1 MAPSAGHFRPV
12 RYLAFFVAII
22 AVLYGLV
29 FGTGDH
35 KPVPKLGIDLK
46 GGTRV
51 VLTARTL
58 DGNAASPES
67 LNQARQ
73 IIENRVNG
81 QGISGAEVVL
91 DGNNIVITVPGDG
104 GEKAK
109 ELGQTATLG
118 FRKVLQAVPNAPQ
131 QPPASQPPASGT
143 PPTSGTQP
151 PPSGSQSATPPAS
164 SAPPGAGAP
173 SASNQPQGR
182 PAPALQQQPPSG
194 SNTPTSPST
203 PPPSSGAPA
212 PSGTDDGSISPEAAA
227 AINKA
232 RAERQNP
239 LLAGAEDGGNAPQA
253 DPALQ
258 QQALA
263 AHSCDGED
271 PLVGNDNPDLPL
283 ITCDQDKTEKY
294 LLGKRFLKGEE
305 ISGAN
310 AGPNSQGAG
319 YVVNLTFSGTGSDI
333 WSKFTTANVNQRAA
347 FVLDTEVV
355 SAPTINGPINGG
367 NTEISGNFNQRT
379 ATALA
384 DVLKYGSLPL
394 SFQSSDAETVSATL
408 GLASLE
414 AGLIAGAI
422 GLLLVFIYCLFYY
435 RLLGLLTI
443 LSLAL
448 SFAIVYAIIVLF
460 GRFIGYSL
468 DLAGVAGLIVAIGF
482 TADSFVVFFE
492 RLKDEMREGRTFRSA
507 VPRAWVRGRRTILSA
522 DAVLF
527 LSAAVLYLLA
537 VGQVKGFAFTL
548 GMSTVLDLIVVFLVT
563 HPLVALV
570 SRSKKLSNPKLVGL
584 GAAHR
589 ESHKANLNKP
599 ATGRTGPTVKEA

>member
-12 RYLAFFVAII
+12 RYLAFFIAII
-22 AVLYGLV
+22 ALLYGLV

-35 KPVPKLGIDLK
+35 KAVPKLGIDLK

-58 DGNAASPES
+58 DGNAPSPES

-73 IIENRVNG
+73 IIETRVNG
-81 QGISGAEVVL
+81 QGITGAEVVL

-118 FRKVLQAVPNAPQ
+118 FRKVIQSVQNTP
-131 QPPASQPPASGT
+131 QPPPGTQT

-151 PPSGSQSATPPAS
+151 PPSGSQGTPPNT
-164 SAPPGAGAP
+164 PPG
-173 SASNQPQGR
+173 SQTASPPTSGGTPQGR
-182 PAPALQQQPPSG
+182 PAPQLQQQPPASG
-194 SNTPTSPST
+194 APSAPST
-203 PPPSSGAPA
+203 PATPPSSQQPA
-212 PSGTDDGSISPEAAA
+212 PPANSGSVSPEVAAQ
-227 AINKA
+227 IKQA
-232 RAERQNP
+232 RDIRQNP
-239 LLAGAEDGGNAPQA
+239 ALAGPEDGGTAAQPDQA
-253 DPALQ
+253 AMQTALMSLNCE
-258 QQALA
+258 A
-263 AHSCDGED
+263 DD
-271 PLVGNDNPDLPL
+271 PLVGNDDPNLPL
-283 ITCDQDKTEKY
+283 VACDEERSEKFV
-294 LLGKRFLKGEE
+294 LSRVFLKGEE
-305 ISGAN
+305 ISDAT

-319 YVVNLTFSGTGSDI
+319 YVVNLTFDGAGADI
-333 WSKFTTANVNQRAA
+333 WAKFTAANVGKRAA
-347 FVLDTEVV
+347 FVLDTKVV
-355 SAPTINGPINGG
+355 SAPEIKGPIPGG
-367 NTEISGNFNQRT
+367 NTEISGNFNQRS

-408 GLASLE
+408 GLASLQ

-422 GLLLVFIYCLFYY
+422 GLALVFVYCLFYY
-435 RLLGLLTI
+435 RLLGVLTI

-507 VPRAWVRGRRTILSA
+507 VPRAWARARRTILSA

-563 HPLVALV
+563 HPLVSIV
-570 SRSKKLSNPKLVGL
+570 SRSKRLSNPKLVGL

-589 ESHKANLNKP
+589 ESHAAERAKS
-599 ATGRTGPTVKEA
+599 ATGGTGPTVKEA

>member
-58 DGNAASPES
+58 DGNAPSPES

-118 FRKVLQAVPNAPQ
+118 FRKVLQAVPNT
-131 QPPASQPPASGT
+131 PPQPPASGT

-151 PPSGSQSATPPAS
+151 PPSGSQQPSTPSGSTPPS
-164 SAPPGAGAP
+164 AGAP
-173 SASNQPQGR
+173 ASNQPQGR
-182 PAPALQQQPPSG
+182 PAPVLGQQPSG
-194 SNTPTSPST
+194 STPTTPSAPPST
-203 PPPSSGAPA
+203 STSAPA
-212 PSGTDDGSISPEAAA
+212 PPPVNNNDGSISPEVAA
-227 AINKA
+227 AIQKA
-232 RAERQNP
+232 RAARQNP
-239 LLAGAEDGGNAPQA
+239 ALAGAEDGGNAPQA

-263 AHSCDGED
+263 AHSCDGDD
-271 PLVGNDNPDLPL
+271 PLVGNDDPNLPL

-294 LLGKRFLKGEE
+294 VLGKRFLKGEE

-319 YVVNLTFSGTGSDI
+319 YVVNLTFNGTGADI
-333 WSKFTTANVNQRAA
+333 WAKFTAANVGQRAA

-355 SAPTINGPINGG
+355 SAPEIRGAIPGG

-408 GLASLE
+408 GLASLQ
-414 AGLIAGAI
+414 AGIIAGAI

-435 RLLGLLTI
+435 RLLGVLTI

-570 SRSKKLSNPKLVGL
+570 SKSKKLSNPALVGL

-589 ESHKANLNKP
+589 ASHKANLNKP

>member
-12 RYLAFFVAII
+12 RYLAFFIAII

-58 DGNAASPES
+58 DGNAPSQES

-73 IIENRVNG
+73 IIETRVNG
-81 QGISGAEVVL
+81 QGINGAEVVL

-118 FRKVLQAVPNAPQ
+118 FRKVIEAVPNAPQ
-131 QPPASQPPASGT
+131 QPPGSQT

-151 PPSGSQSATPPAS
+151 PPSGSAPATPPAGS
-164 SAPPGAGAP
+164 QTAQPPASG
-173 SASNQPQGR
+173 SNQPQGR
-182 PAPALQQQPPSG
+182 PAPQLRQQQPSG
-194 SNTPTSPST
+194 SNAPSSPST
-203 PPPSSGAPA
+203 PPPSAPPSSAQQPA
-212 PSGTDDGSISPEAAA
+212 PPSGNSGSVSPEVAAQ
-227 AINKA
+227 IKQA
-232 RAERQNP
+232 RDIRQNP
-239 LLAGAEDGGNAPQA
+239 ALATPEDGGTA
-253 DPALQ
+253 Q
-258 QQALA
+258 QPDTAAMQTALA
-263 AHSCDGED
+263 SLNCEADD
-271 PLVGNDNPDLPL
+271 PLVGNDDPNLPL
-283 ITCDQDKTEKY
+283 VACDEEKSEKFV
-294 LLGKRFLKGEE
+294 LSKVFLKGEE
-305 ISGAN
+305 ISDAN
-310 AGPNSQGAG
+310 SGPNSQGAG
-319 YVVNLTFSGTGSDI
+319 YVVNLTFDGTGADI
-333 WSKFTTANVNQRAA
+333 WAKFTAANVGKRAA
-347 FVLDTEVV
+347 FVLDTKVV
-355 SAPTINGPINGG
+355 SAPEIKGPIPGG

-408 GLASLE
+408 GLASLQ

-422 GLLLVFIYCLFYY
+422 GLGLVFVYCLFYY
-435 RLLGLLTI
+435 RLLGVLTI
-443 LSLAL
+443 LSLVL

-460 GRFIGYSL
+460 GRVIGYSL

-507 VPRAWVRGRRTILSA
+507 VPRAWARARRTILSA

-563 HPLVALV
+563 HPLVAIV
-570 SRSKKLSNPKLVGL
+570 SKSKRLSNPKLVGL

-589 ESHKANLNKP
+589 ESHAAERAKT
-599 ATGRTGPTVKEA
+599 ATGGTGPTVKEA

>member
-12 RYLAFFVAII
+12 RYLAFFIAII

-58 DGNAASPES
+58 DGNAPSPES

-73 IIENRVNG
+73 IIETRVNG

-118 FRKVLQAVPNAPQ
+118 FRKVLNYIPNTPQ
-131 QPPASQPPASGT
+131 QPPASQT

-151 PPSGSQSATPPAS
+151 PPSGSQSSTPPPS
-164 SAPPGAGAP
+164 GSATAGAP
-173 SASNQPQGR
+173 SGTNQPQGR
-182 PAPALQQQPPSG
+182 PAPHVQQQPSG
-194 SNTPTSPST
+194 SATPT
-203 PPPSSGAPA
+203 PPPASQPA
-212 PSGTDDGSISPEAAA
+212 PPPTDTGAVSPEVAAQIKA
-227 AINKA
+227 A
-232 RAERQNP
+232 RDLRQNP
-239 LLAGAEDGGNAPQA
+239 ALATAEDGGNAAQA
-253 DPALQ
+253 DQTAQQTAL
-258 QQALA
+258 LSL
-263 AHSCDGED
+263 SCEADD
-271 PLVGNDNPDLPL
+271 PLVGNDDPNLPL
-283 ITCDQDKTEKY
+283 VACNQEGTEKY
-294 LLGKRFLKGEE
+294 VLSKVFLRGTD
-305 ISGAN
+305 ISDAN
-310 AGPNSQGAG
+310 AAPNSQGAG
-319 YVVNLTFSGTGSDI
+319 FVVNLSFNGTGSEI
-333 WSKFTTANVNQRAA
+333 WAKFTAANVGQRAA
-347 FVLDTEVV
+347 FVLDTKVV
-355 SAPTINGPINGG
+355 SAPEIRGPIPGG
-367 NTEISGNFNQRT
+367 NTEISGNFNQRS
-379 ATALA
+379 ATALS

-408 GLASLE
+408 GLASLQ
-414 AGLIAGAI
+414 AGIIAGAI

-435 RLLGLLTI
+435 RLLGVLTI

-507 VPRAWVRGRRTILSA
+507 VPRAWVRARRTILSA

-563 HPLVALV
+563 HPLVSIV
-570 SRSKKLSNPKLVGL
+570 SRSKRLSNPKLVGL

-589 ESHKANLNKP
+589 ESHAAEQSQP
-599 ATGRTGPTVKEA
+599 ASTGRTGPTVKEA

>member
-1 MAPSAGHFRPV
+1 VAPSAGHFRPV

-35 KPVPKLGIDLK
+35 KAVPKLGIDLK

-81 QGISGAEVVL
+81 QGINGAEVVL

-118 FRKVLQAVPNAPQ
+118 FRKVLVAVPNTPP
-131 QPPASQPPASGT
+131 QPPASDT

-151 PPSGSQSATPPAS
+151 PPSGSQPATPPPS
-164 SAPPGAGAP
+164 GSAPPSAGAP
-173 SASNQPQGR
+173 PASNQPQGR
-182 PAPALQQQPPSG
+182 PAPVLQQQPSG
-194 SNTPTSPST
+194 SNTPSTPPSSGATPPPSSPST
-203 PPPSSGAPA
+203 PPPANN
-212 PSGTDDGSISPEAAA
+212 DGSVSPEVAAQITA
-227 AINKA
+227 ARQI
-232 RAERQNP
+232 RQNP
-239 LLAGAEDGGNAPQA
+239 ALATAEDGGNAPQA
-253 DPALQ
+253 DQAIQ

-263 AHSCDGED
+263 MHSCEGDD
-271 PLVGNDNPDLPL
+271 PLVGNDDPDLPL
-283 ITCDQDKTEKY
+283 VTCDQEKTEKY
-294 LLGKRFLKGEE
+294 VLGKRFLKGEE
-305 ISGAN
+305 ISGAT

-319 YVVNLTFSGTGSDI
+319 YVVNLTFDGTGADI
-333 WSKFTTANVNQRAA
+333 WAKFTAANVNQRAA

-355 SAPTINGPINGG
+355 SAPNINGPIPGG

-394 SFQSSDAETVSATL
+394 SFESSDAETVSATL
-408 GLASLE
+408 GLASLQ

-422 GLLLVFIYCLFYY
+422 GLLLVFIYSLFYY
-435 RLLGLLTI
+435 RLLGILMI

-570 SRSKKLSNPKLVGL
+570 SRSKKLSNPKLLGL

-589 ESHKANLNKP
+589 ASHKANLDKP